1 MTTDLA
7 QLSVSG
13 RVATLTLNRPD
24 SRNALSIEL
33 LRALHAKLDDL
44 LPRNELSVLTITGAG
59 KSFCGGMDLKL
70 VLGDPHAP
78 LLLLNLLADLT
89 LKLRALPMVTLA
101 KVNGAAVGGGC
112 GLTSV
117 CDLAITHADSKMGY
131 PEVDMGVC
139 PAVVAPWLVKKVGAG
154 RARVI
159 LLTGGLMSGQRAFEL
174 GMVDKVVPTVADLD
188 TAAAEL
194 AQRLA
199 AGGPQALRATKD
211 LLNQLDGS
219 TDASAVK
226 RRAELSAQVIAM
238 PETQEVLKAKLAK

>member
-59 KSFCGGMDLKL
+59 KSFCAGMDLKL

-89 LKLRALPMVTLA
+89 LKLRKLPMVTLA
-101 KVNGAAVGGGC
+101 KVNGAAIGGGC
-112 GLTSV
+112 GLACV
-117 CDLAITHADSKMGY
+117 CDMAITHADSKMGY

-139 PAVVAPWLVKKVGAG
+139 PAVVALWLVKKVGAG

-174 GMVDKVVPTVADLD
+174 GMVDKVVPTIADLD
-188 TAAAEL
+188 SAATEL

-219 TDASAVK
+219 TDASAV
-226 RRAELSAQVIAM
+226 RRGAELSAQVIAM